1 MKKWIR
7 AVLAGTIILALI
19 LFGIF
24 AAQNT
29 QKSTKP
35 EQNPEEQNTSVSE
48 NSTSDENTA
57 ENSTDDPD
65 IIVKDNVKVI
75 TNEMKSEDQ
84 PTEVSDNSLTFEKD
98 PGYQTGDVLVAGE
111 ISAAPSGFIR
121 KVVQTEKTNQGYRVE
136 TEPATLLDVFE
147 KAHII
152 KQFRLT
158 EDGASETGNNSA
170 YIIKRLSE
178 DESEEETE
186 EENSDYDYSVSI
198 NVEEE
203 PIQFSGEA
211 GWGCWLELQIDI
223 EDGEV
228 QCGIAVRSKAGI
240 SLECGANSE
249 KEFEKEKTVYER
261 KLPNIEFNAG
271 IVPIVITNHME
282 AVVGAAGSL
291 EGGIH
296 SSYGATA
303 DSTLGFQYDSRTG
316 KVEEVKEGNLNSDG
330 LEWSTVEVNGRLE
343 AYIDI
348 RLSAKLYDS
357 AGLNLSGGAV
367 GKAEGQAKV
376 SMKDDLGGYAGSLE
390 LSISPRIKGK
400 AVVDIPV
407 IDKKMQETDLFD
419 RTFDPIWSKHWE
431 SSADWQ
437 KDMEWTETG
446 EQGDIYVTRYGEVN
460 QCDSTA
466 FQFEI
471 PKGWEIQTEEVGGPM
486 DAVRENVVLTN
497 DRGVTVSFWYCQGA
511 LGGYSRD
518 MLKAQVS
525 QADTSNFV
533 PGYPWGTDRDCSD
546 LGEFMVARVHITGEM
561 MAGIDDDYVPVDS
574 TLFAVIPTS
583 RLGEIE
589 FAGQAG
595 DVDEF
600 SFDYPT
606 PVAFI
611 AEAPDG
617 TFTEK
622 EEEQVIRILKSF
634 KVAEL
639 D

>member
-121 KVVQTEKTNQGYRVE
+121 KVVQKEKTNQGYRVE

-170 YIIKRLSE
+170 YTIKRLSE

-203 PIQFSGEA
+203 PVQFSGEA

-223 EDGEV
+223 KDGEV

-240 SLECGANSE
+240 ALECGTNSE
-249 KEFEKEKTVYER
+249 KEFEKEKTVY
-261 KLPNIEFNAG
+261 
-271 IVPIVITNHME
+271 
-282 AVVGAAGSL
+282 
-291 EGGIH
+291 
-296 SSYGATA
+296 
-303 DSTLGFQYDSRTG
+303 
-316 KVEEVKEGNLNSDG
+316 
-330 LEWSTVEVNGRLE
+330 
-343 AYIDI
+343 
-348 RLSAKLYDS
+348 
-357 AGLNLSGGAV
+357 
-367 GKAEGQAKV
+367 
-376 SMKDDLGGYAGSLE
+376 
-390 LSISPRIKGK
+390 
-400 AVVDIPV
+400 
-407 IDKKMQETDLFD
+407 
-419 RTFDPIWSKHWE
+419 
-431 SSADWQ
+431 
-437 KDMEWTETG
+437 
-446 EQGDIYVTRYGEVN
+446 
-460 QCDSTA
+460 
-466 FQFEI
+466 
-471 PKGWEIQTEEVGGPM
+471 
-486 DAVRENVVLTN
+486 
-497 DRGVTVSFWYCQGA
+497 
-511 LGGYSRD
+511 
-518 MLKAQVS
+518 
-525 QADTSNFV
+525 
-533 PGYPWGTDRDCSD
+533 
-546 LGEFMVARVHITGEM
+546 
-561 MAGIDDDYVPVDS
+561 
-574 TLFAVIPTS
+574 
-583 RLGEIE
+583 
-589 FAGQAG
+589 
-595 DVDEF
+595 
-600 SFDYPT
+600 
-606 PVAFI
+606 
-611 AEAPDG
+611 
-617 TFTEK
+617 
-622 EEEQVIRILKSF
+622 
-634 KVAEL
+634 
-639 D
+639 

>member
-7 AVLAGTIILALI
+7 AVLAGIIILALI

-29 QKSTKP
+29 QKSIKP
-35 EQNPEEQNTSVSE
+35 EQNPEEQNISVSE

-121 KVVQTEKTNQGYRVE
+121 KVVQKEKTNQGYRVE

-158 EDGASETGNNSA
+158 EDGASETENNSA
-170 YIIKRLSE
+170 YTIKRLSE

-186 EENSDYDYSVSI
+186 EE
-198 NVEEE
+198 
-203 PIQFSGEA
+203 
-211 GWGCWLELQIDI
+211 
-223 EDGEV
+223 GEV

-240 SLECGANSE
+240 ALECGANSE

-271 IVPIVITNHME
+271 IVPIVITNHLE

-419 RTFDPIWSKHWE
+419 RTFDPNW
-431 SSADWQ
+431 
-437 KDMEWTETG
+437 
-446 EQGDIYVTRYGEVN
+446 
-460 QCDSTA
+460 
-466 FQFEI
+466 
-471 PKGWEIQTEEVGGPM
+471 
-486 DAVRENVVLTN
+486 
-497 DRGVTVSFWYCQGA
+497 
-511 LGGYSRD
+511 
-518 MLKAQVS
+518 
-525 QADTSNFV
+525 
-533 PGYPWGTDRDCSD
+533 
-546 LGEFMVARVHITGEM
+546 
-561 MAGIDDDYVPVDS
+561 
-574 TLFAVIPTS
+574 
-583 RLGEIE
+583 
-589 FAGQAG
+589 
-595 DVDEF
+595 
-600 SFDYPT
+600 
-606 PVAFI
+606 
-611 AEAPDG
+611 
-617 TFTEK
+617 
-622 EEEQVIRILKSF
+622 
-634 KVAEL
+634 
-639 D
+639 

>member
-24 AAQNT
+24 AAQST

-121 KVVQTEKTNQGYRVE
+121 KVVQKEKTNQGYRVE

-170 YIIKRLSE
+170 YTIKRLSE

-203 PIQFSGEA
+203 PVQFSGEA

-240 SLECGANSE
+240 ALECGANSE

-271 IVPIVITNHME
+271 IVPMLLQIIWKPCR
-282 AVVGAAGSL
+282 GSGKS
-291 EGGIH
+291 GGRH
-296 SSYGATA
+296 SQLLRCNSQH
-303 DSTLGFQYDSRTG
+303 STLG
-316 KVEEVKEGNLNSDG
+316 
-330 LEWSTVEVNGRLE
+330 
-343 AYIDI
+343 
-348 RLSAKLYDS
+348 
-357 AGLNLSGGAV
+357 
-367 GKAEGQAKV
+367 
-376 SMKDDLGGYAGSLE
+376 
-390 LSISPRIKGK
+390 
-400 AVVDIPV
+400 IPV
-407 IDKKMQETDLFD
+407 
-419 RTFDPIWSKHWE
+419 
-431 SSADWQ
+431 
-437 KDMEWTETG
+437 
-446 EQGDIYVTRYGEVN
+446 
-460 QCDSTA
+460 
-466 FQFEI
+466 
-471 PKGWEIQTEEVGGPM
+471 
-486 DAVRENVVLTN
+486 
-497 DRGVTVSFWYCQGA
+497 
-511 LGGYSRD
+511 
-518 MLKAQVS
+518 
-525 QADTSNFV
+525 
-533 PGYPWGTDRDCSD
+533 
-546 LGEFMVARVHITGEM
+546 
-561 MAGIDDDYVPVDS
+561 
-574 TLFAVIPTS
+574 
-583 RLGEIE
+583 
-589 FAGQAG
+589 
-595 DVDEF
+595 
-600 SFDYPT
+600 
-606 PVAFI
+606 
-611 AEAPDG
+611 
-617 TFTEK
+617 
-622 EEEQVIRILKSF
+622 
-634 KVAEL
+634 
-639 D
+639 

>member
-7 AVLAGTIILALI
+7 AVLAGIIILALI
-19 LFGIF
+19 QFGIF
-24 AAQNT
+24 AAHNT

-35 EQNPEEQNTSVSE
+35 EQNLEEQNTSVSE

-136 TEPATLLDVFE
+136 TEQATLLDVFE

-170 YIIKRLSE
+170 YTIKRLSE
-178 DESEEETE
+178 DDSEEETE

-203 PIQFSGEA
+203 PVQFSGEA

-223 EDGEV
+223 KDGEV

-271 IVPIVITNHME
+271 IVPIVITNHLE
-282 AVVGAAGSL
+282 SVVGAAGSL

-330 LEWSTVEVNGRLE
+330 LEWSTVEVNGSLE

-376 SMKDDLGGYAGSLE
+376 SIKDDLGGYAGSLE

-525 QADTSNFV
+525 QADNSK
-533 PGYPWGTDRDCSD
+533 
-546 LGEFMVARVHITGEM
+546 A
-561 MAGIDDDYVPVDS
+561 
-574 TLFAVIPTS
+574 
-583 RLGEIE
+583 
-589 FAGQAG
+589 
-595 DVDEF
+595 DV
-600 SFDYPT
+600 
-606 PVAFI
+606 
-611 AEAPDG
+611 
-617 TFTEK
+617 
-622 EEEQVIRILKSF
+622 R
-634 KVAEL
+634 
-639 D
+639 